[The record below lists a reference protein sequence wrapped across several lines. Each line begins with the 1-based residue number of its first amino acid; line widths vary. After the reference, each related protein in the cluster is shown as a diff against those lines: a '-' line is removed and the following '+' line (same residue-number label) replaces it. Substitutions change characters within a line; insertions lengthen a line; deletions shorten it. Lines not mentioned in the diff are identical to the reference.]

1 MQTHRSAPRGRAA
14 AMSILRA
21 SRDRSAL
28 PAAAPPAC
36 PPPHHCFAH
45 QLCPFLTH
53 SRVFP
58 NCRSSSAAIW
68 GSSVSP
74 RGRCKGKGWCSLW
87 QSRDMVCPES
97 IPSSLVLGDIP
108 AFFSATN
115 SMQTQRETQLSLGLE
130 TWLCEEWKAFPL

>member
-14 AMSILRA
+14 AMSILRP
-21 SRDRSAL
+21 SRDRSAP

-36 PPPHHCFAH
+36 PSPHHCFAH
-45 QLCPFLTH
+45 SSPTPVFSPTAGAAQLPSGGARCPQEGGARRKAGALCGRAGT
-53 SRVFP
+53 R
-58 NCRSSSAAIW
+58 CARS
-68 GSSVSP
+68 
-74 RGRCKGKGWCSLW
+74 
-87 QSRDMVCPES
+87 
-97 IPSSLVLGDIP
+97 PSSLVLGDIP